1 MPPINLPVLFVTS
14 RLPHHAQQRLEALAG
29 VEVRQHTGTSA
40 IGRAQLLEGV
50 RDADGLI
57 CVLSDKIDSELIQAA
72 GPQLRVISTVSVGY
86 DHVDLDALRRHGK
99 IRLGYTPDVLTDATA
114 DTTVL
119 LALMAA
125 RRVKLAL
132 QTVANGEWGGG
143 FSLSTGLGS
152 QFTGKT
158 LGIVGLGRIGY
169 ATAQRL
175 LPFGVSRILYSGS
188 RSHSGRAE
196 CLGGG
201 GAEYVSFEDLLR
213 ESDLVCICCPLN
225 ERTEGMFDRRAFA
238 AMKSSAILVN
248 TARGAIVNQD
258 DLLVALDEGLIAHA
272 ALDVTVP
279 EPLPKDHP
287 LVVHPKCTILPHI
300 GSATEETRN
309 AMANLAIDNA
319 LAGIQGLKDLAAE
332 VTI

>member
-1 MPPINLPVLFVTS
+1 MAPQNRPILVVTS
-14 RLPHHAQQRLEALAG
+14 QLPQHAQQRLEALTD
-29 VEVRQHTGTSA
+29 VEVRQHTGSSA
-40 IGRAQLLEGV
+40 IDRAQLLEAV
-50 RDADGLI
+50 RDADALI
-57 CVLSDKIDSELIQAA
+57 CVLSDKVDSELLQAA
-72 GPQLRVISTVSVGY
+72 SSRLRVISTVSVGY
-86 DHVDLDALRRHGK
+86 DHVDIDALRRRGG

-125 RRVKLAL
+125 RRAKLAL
-132 QTVANGEWGGG
+132 QTVANGQGGG

-169 ATAQRL
+169 ATALRL
-175 LPFGVSRILYSGS
+175 LPFGIARVLYSGS
-188 RSHSGRAE
+188 QAHPDRAE
-196 CLGGG
+196 RLGGG
-201 GAEYVSFEDLLR
+201 AQYVSFEELLR
-213 ESDLVCICCPLN
+213 ESDLVCICCPLS
-225 ERTEGMFDRRAFA
+225 ERTIGMFNQQAFA
-238 AMKSSAILVN
+238 AMKPSAILVN
-248 TARGAIVNQD
+248 TARGAIVNQA
-258 DLLVALDEGLIAHA
+258 DLLAALDKGLIAHA

-279 EPLPKDHP
+279 EPLPRDHP

-319 LAGIQGLKDLAAE
+319 LAGIQGQRLAAE
-332 VTI
+332 VNL